1 MTEKQQTAVFAMM
14 TEFAGKEV
22 SKKKMMNLKEEMT
35 I

>member
-22 SKKKMMNLKEEMT
+22 SKKEDDESKEEMT